1 MVAPP
6 FFFSAIFT
14 RPLFQP
20 HDNTFSCLCQ
30 HLLVFFAKF
39 LLSIG
44 WSNGCKLFRCFTNCI
59 LE

>member
-1 MVAPP
+1 MLDVKN
-6 FFFSAIFT
+6 F
-14 RPLFQP
+14 
-20 HDNTFSCLCQ
+20 
-30 HLLVFFAKF
+30 LVFRHIF